1 MWSTLFRAVVAV
13 VAGVLMVMY
22 PSDIARWF
30 TILFGVLFF
39 ISGFVSIVW
48 YYVMLRRYNRAMLA
62 ATSTEEESEMP
73 QVHKPAIPIVGIG
86 CALLGLIL
94 ALMPETVNDLL
105 VYVFAVIIILGAISE
120 FIALISVHI
129 ALNDCQKTASPPV
142 AARPAYGYYILPALL
157 LIFGIVALIYGKGLL
172 SVPYICLGIAFI
184 VYGLSEVISLIK
196 TSSVRK
202 NISRATIIAIPANET
217 IEDAEVV
224 SEEGK
229 ENN

>member
-62 ATSTEEESEMP
+62 AASNTEAEKESELP

-129 ALNDCQKTASPPV
+129 ALNDCKKTASSPV

-196 TSSVRK
+196 T
-202 NISRATIIAIPANET
+202 
-217 IEDAEVV
+217 
-224 SEEGK
+224 
-229 ENN
+229 